1 MKTKDIK
8 SLFEKLRTTKVK
20 QTLIRVTSLQFILQ
34 KKESYLQDGLKQNES
49 TISRI

>member
-20 QTLIRVTSLQFILQ
+20 QTLIRVTSLQFTLQ
-34 KKESYLQDGLKQNES
+34 KIELYLKDG
-49 TISRI
+49 